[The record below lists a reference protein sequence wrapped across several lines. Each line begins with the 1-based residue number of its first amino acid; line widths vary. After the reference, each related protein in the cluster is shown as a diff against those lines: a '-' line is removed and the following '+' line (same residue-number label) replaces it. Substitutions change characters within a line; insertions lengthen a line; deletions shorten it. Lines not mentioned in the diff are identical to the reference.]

1 MIRTP
6 SVVAVIAGLAMA
18 AAAPAGELTLE
29 PKASA
34 PPLAK
39 EPWTFKLSMPL
50 WATWMQGEAGFHG
63 RTASLDLGPGDL
75 IPRMD
80 MAVNV
85 RAEAHKGRFT
95 VMGEFLHLSLSDGV
109 GTNTVVKKMD
119 LRMDQTMADV
129 GVAWRVIESPRGYL
143 DVTGGV
149 RYTNLYQ
156 RLTLQASDD
165 HIDRLAGKLAAVG
178 TAAQV
183 AKALRALEGR
193 DPSIPGAPIGD
204 GAIAK
209 IAKAVKH
216 LKGSTAE
223 RKKKIAEMLRSAL
236 NRTVSRTDD
245 WLDPYIGLRGRY
257 NLNQTF
263 YLTAKGDIGGF
274 TVGSEFTWQAE
285 AALGCQLSRHLFAEI
300 GYRALGVDYR
310 KDGLIMDTITHGVQ
324 MTAGVNF

>member
-1 MIRTP
+1 MNHIP
-6 SVVAVIAGLAMA
+6 SLIAVIIGLATA
-18 AAAPAGELTLE
+18 TAAPAGELTLE
-29 PKASA
+29 PKAVA
-34 PPLAK
+34 PPLS
-39 EPWTFKLSMPL
+39 EESWTYKLSMPL
-50 WATWMQGEAGFHG
+50 WVTWMQGDAGFHG

-80 MAVNV
+80 MAVDI
-85 RAEAHKGRFT
+85 RAEAHKGRFS
-95 VMGEFLHLSLSDGV
+95 VMGEFLYLSLSDGV

-119 LRMDQTMADV
+119 LRMDQTMGDV

-149 RYTNLYQ
+149 RYMSLYQ
-156 RLTLQASDD
+156 KLTLQAGDD
-165 HIDRLAGKLAAVG
+165 QIDKLAGKLAAIG

-183 AKALRALEGR
+183 TKALRALEGR

-209 IAKAVKH
+209 ITKALKH

-223 RKKKIAEMLRSAL
+223 RKEKIAKILRDAL

-274 TVGSEFTWQAE
+274 TVGSDFAWQVE
-285 AALGCQLSRHLFAEI
+285 AALGCQLSRHLFTEI

-310 KDGLIMDTITHGVQ
+310 KDGLIMDTVTHGAQ
-324 MTAGVNF
+324 MTVGVNF